1 MSVKLRLAKL
11 EAQKNDE
18 QGDHL
23 KLAELAERLNK
34 VGCRFELPSEADII
48 AAIKNAMGMGTALR
62 PSNEF
67 KNPIT

>member
-11 EAQKNDE
+11 EAQKNNE

-23 KLAELAERLNK
+23 LLAELALRLNK
-34 VGCRFELPSEADII
+34 AGCRLESLREADII
-48 AAIKNAMGMGTALR
+48 AAIKSAMGTALR
-62 PSNEF
+62 PCNEF

>member
-34 VGCRFELPSEADII
+34 AGCRFELPSEADII
-48 AAIKNAMGMGTALR
+48 AAIKNAMGTALR